1 MSIATQSQS
10 DLTVVRWQRGV
21 PVFGVPVRTRNFY
34 FLMALTV
41 LGFVLVIYR
50 QVAGLGAATGLSDG
64 FPWGIWK
71 TFNVMTLTALG
82 SGSFPIGIAAWLFHK
97 RRLHAVMRTTL
108 LISFLVYLTGLLAIA
123 VDVGRPWNVYNFFD
137 IFRWNTVSPMWEV
150 LWCMPL
156 YCLFPLFLE
165 NTPPVLEQAY
175 YFFPPIRGLVV
186 WLVPIIRMTYPYVV
200 ALAYVLPMMHQSALG
215 GLMLMAGTQVQA
227 LWQTPL
233 LPLLYMWAAAW
244 IGVATTIGAMMLSCT
259 AWKLPMDQ
267 SILDELVELMLK
279 LIKWWVIVRLADIV
293 IRAIFLGQFMKML
306 TPWYLPLLFL
316 AEMLLIAVPAW
327 RLQRADVR
335 NNHYQLWMNCF
346 YIVLGGLGYRFD
358 PTTFAYRHWSRTYYT
373 PAIIEILISLGFI
386 SFCII
391 AYTAAVKR
399 LPILPAP
406 VEQWYESENYYK
418 KIYPYIQLSGHGNEN
433 QYRPNYAD

>member
-1 MSIATQSQS
+1 
-10 DLTVVRWQRGV
+10 V

-34 FLMALTV
+34 FLLCLTAL
-41 LGFVLVIYR
+41 GGVLVIYR
-50 QVAGLGAATGLSDG
+50 QIAGLGAVTGLSDG

-123 VDVGRPWNVYNFFD
+123 VDVGRPWNVWNFFD

-156 YCLFPLFLE
+156 YCMLPLFLE

-186 WLVPIIRMTYPYVV
+186 WSVPIVRMTYPYVV

-233 LPLLYMWAAAW
+233 LPLLYMWAAAF
-244 IGVATTIGAMMLSCT
+244 IGVATTIGAMMLSCL
-259 AWKLPMDQ
+259 AWKLPLDQ
-267 SILDELVELMLK
+267 SILDELVELTLK

-293 IRAIFLGQFMKML
+293 IRAIFFGEFMKML
-306 TPWYLPLLFL
+306 TPWYLPILFL
-316 AEMLLIAVPAW
+316 AEMAFIAVPAW
-327 RLQRADVR
+327 RLQQKEVR
-335 NNHYQLWMNCF
+335 ENHYQLFLSCF
-346 YIVLGGLGYRFD
+346 FIVMGGLGYRFD
-358 PTTFAYRHWSRTYYT
+358 PTTFAYRHWTKTYYT
-373 PAIIEILISLGFI
+373 PALIEILISLGFI

-406 VEQWYESENYYK
+406 VEQWYESENYYRR
-418 KIYPYIQLSGHGNEN
+418 IYPYVQLSGYGDKN
-433 QYRPNYAD
+433 QYRPNYTD

>member
-1 MSIATQSQS
+1 MSTTHQSQS
-10 DLTVVRWQRGV
+10 DLAVVRWQRGV

-34 FLMALTV
+34 FLLALTL
-41 LGFVLVIYR
+41 LGFILAIYR

-137 IFRWNTVSPMWEV
+137 IFRWNTMSPMWEV

-156 YCLFPLFLE
+156 YCMFPLLLE
-165 NTPPVLEQAY
+165 NTPPVLEQGY

-267 SILDELVELMLK
+267 SILDELVDLMLK

-293 IRAIFLGQFMKML
+293 IRAIFLGQFFKML

-327 RLQRADVR
+327 KLQRPEVR
-335 NNHYQLWMNCF
+335 NDHYQLWLNCF
-346 YIVLGGLGYRFD
+346 YIVAGGLGYRFD

-373 PAIIEILISLGFI
+373 PAIIEILVSLGFI

-391 AYTAAVKR
+391 AYTTAVKR

-418 KIYPYIQLSGHGNEN
+418 KIYPYIQLSEHGNQN
-433 QYRPNYAD
+433 QHRPNYAD

>member
-1 MSIATQSQS
+1 MSIATQSHS

-21 PVFGVPVRTRNFY
+21 PVFGVPVRTKNFY
-34 FLMALTV
+34 FLLALTL
-41 LGFVLVIYR
+41 LGFALVIYR

-71 TFNVMTLTALG
+71 TFNVMSLTALG
-82 SGSFPIGIAAWLFHK
+82 SRSFPIGIAAWLFHK

-123 VDVGRPWNVYNFFD
+123 VDVGRPWNVYNFFS
-137 IFRWNTVSPMWEV
+137 IFRWNTMSPMWEV

-156 YCLFPLFLE
+156 YCMFPLFLE

-186 WLVPIIRMTYPYVV
+186 WVVPIIRMTYPYVV

-233 LPLLYMWAAAW
+233 LPLLYMWAAAF
-244 IGVATTIGAMMLSCT
+244 IGVATTIGAMMLCCL
-259 AWKLPMDQ
+259 AWKRPLDQ
-267 SILDELVELMLK
+267 SILDELVELMVK
-279 LIKWWVIVRLADIV
+279 LIVWWAIVRMADVV
-293 IRAIFLGQFMKML
+293 IRAVFLGQFMKML

-316 AEMLLIAVPAW
+316 AEMGLIVVPALLLRRKEVRENQYQLFLNCFLIA
-327 RLQRADVR
+327 
-335 NNHYQLWMNCF
+335 
-346 YIVLGGLGYRFD
+346 LGGLGYRFD
-358 PTTFAYRHWSRTYYT
+358 PTTFAYRHWSRTHYT
-373 PAIIEILISLGFI
+373 PAVIEILISLGFI
-386 SFCII
+386 CFCII
-391 AYTAAVKR
+391 AFTWAVKR

-418 KIYPYIQLSGHGNEN
+418 KIYPYIQLSGYGDKDQH
-433 QYRPNYAD
+433 RPSYAD

>member
-1 MSIATQSQS
+1 MSIATQTQS

-21 PVFGVPVRTRNFY
+21 PVFGVPVRTQNFY
-34 FLMALTV
+34 FLLGLTV

-137 IFRWNTVSPMWEV
+137 IFHWNTVSPMWEV

-186 WLVPIIRMTYPYVV
+186 WIVPIIRMTYPYVV

-244 IGVATTIGAMMLSCT
+244 IGVATTIGAMILSCL
-259 AWKLPMDQ
+259 AWKLPLDQ
-267 SILDELVELMLK
+267 SIL
-279 LIKWWVIVRLADIV
+279 
-293 IRAIFLGQFMKML
+293 
-306 TPWYLPLLFL
+306 
-316 AEMLLIAVPAW
+316 
-327 RLQRADVR
+327 
-335 NNHYQLWMNCF
+335 
-346 YIVLGGLGYRFD
+346 
-358 PTTFAYRHWSRTYYT
+358 
-373 PAIIEILISLGFI
+373 
-386 SFCII
+386 
-391 AYTAAVKR
+391 
-399 LPILPAP
+399 
-406 VEQWYESENYYK
+406 ES
-418 KIYPYIQLSGHGNEN
+418 
-433 QYRPNYAD
+433 